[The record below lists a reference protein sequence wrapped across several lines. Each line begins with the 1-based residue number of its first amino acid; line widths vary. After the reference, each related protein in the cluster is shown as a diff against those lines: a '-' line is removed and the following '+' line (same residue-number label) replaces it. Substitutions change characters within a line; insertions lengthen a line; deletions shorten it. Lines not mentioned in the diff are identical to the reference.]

1 MLKINDIR
9 MNYGRGS
16 ISATAKP
23 AFTWKLTSF
32 GNTQS
37 KQAGYELSIF
47 IKDMA
52 GDKTVWSSGYV
63 QSNKQECRLA
73 DMCDVRLPAFY
84 ETNGENLYVRL
95 CVTDNDNNKSNVF
108 KQRFVVGQF
117 DTWPA
122 KWIIDSYEPCSK
134 AMYFTKDF
142 MLNKDDISYA
152 ALCVCG
158 IGYHKVYI
166 NGHEVDDAVL
176 QPLHT
181 DYSARCTY
189 VLSENVQKYY
199 VNGLNHITVVV
210 GDGWRRIN
218 SDFVRLATGH
228 RKIALDGN
236 PAMTAVI
243 INKTPTSTTSI
254 ISDDTW
260 QVSYGPIVFNNLFD
274 GEQYDARLEAEAD
287 ERNVIV
293 TDAPCCEMNVQEIA
307 PIREQEEYKPIGV
320 FKKYIEGKPVYICDF
335 GQNMA
340 GLCKLTLPDG
350 LNAGQKIIIKYAE
363 LIKEDGTLFMD
374 PLRGAKCTDS
384 YIADGN
390 GKDLPYWQPIFT
402 YHGFRYAQIE
412 NYDTAVD
419 GFEKEKIIAVAM
431 YSDIASTSSFVC
443 GNTMINQIHKNSVQT
458 EKSNIHGV
466 LTDCPQRD
474 ERMGWMNDATV
485 RYDSTPYNFDVGHI
499 FPKIVRDIKDSQ
511 TEAGITCTAPYIYG
525 QRPTDPVCSSYLIA
539 GWNAYLHTG
548 NIDIIK
554 EGYSGFKL
562 WEETL
567 LNRSDEYIV
576 NYSYYGDWASPSFVC
591 RSEED
596 AYSKITPG
604 RLMSTGYS
612 YFNCKMLVNMAKLLG
627 FEDDVICYNDLADK
641 IKAAYIKEFYDKST
655 YKFAT
660 GSQAC
665 QVFSLFTGIAPE
677 EDRKQIIK
685 VVHEELVNNNY
696 CITTGNL
703 CTRYLLEMLCEY
715 GYVEDAY
722 AIMTK
727 TDYPSFG
734 LMINNEATTI
744 WERFELKKN
753 PSMNSHNHPMYG
765 AVDYWCFA
773 YLCGI
778 KVKDEA
784 ASYVEIKPYVP
795 ADMNYANATYASVK
809 GDIEVKWVRRY
820 GNLSLYVTLPVGT
833 RAQVQW
839 GGKIYHAEP
848 GSHVYVVEDT
858 ANL

>member
-1 MLKINDIR
+1 MLKINGIR
-9 MNYGRGS
+9 LNYGKGY
-16 ISATAKP
+16 ISATTKP
-23 AFTWKLTSF
+23 VFTWKLLSF

-37 KQAGYELSIF
+37 SQSGYELTIF
-47 IKDMA
+47 VKD
-52 GDKTVWSSGYV
+52 GEKNKTIWQSGYV
-63 QSNKQECRLA
+63 QSSQQECRLE
-73 DMCDVRLPAFY
+73 DMCDVCLPAFY
-84 ETNGENLYVRL
+84 QAYGEKLHVSL
-95 CVTDNDNNKSNVF
+95 CVTDNENNKSNVF
-108 KQRFVVGQF
+108 EQRFVVGQF
-117 DTWPA
+117 DTWSA
-122 KWIIDSYEPCSK
+122 KWIKDSNDSCSK

-142 MLNKDDISYA
+142 VINKEDITYA
-152 ALCVCG
+152 AICVCG

-166 NGHEVDDAVL
+166 NGIAVDDAVL

-189 VLSENVQKYY
+189 VLSENIQKYY
-199 VNGLNHITVVV
+199 VDGLNNVMVVV

-218 SDFVRLATGH
+218 SDFVKAATGH
-228 RKIALDGN
+228 RVIALDGQ
-236 PAMTAVI
+236 PAMTAAI
-243 INKTPTSTTSI
+243 INKTSTETNTV
-254 ISDDTW
+254 ISDETW
-260 QVSYGPIVFNNLFD
+260 QVSYGPIVFNNIFD
-274 GEQYDARLEAEAD
+274 GEEYDARIKPGSQKRSVE
-287 ERNVIV
+287 VI
-293 TDAPCCEMNVQEIA
+293 DPPCREMNVQAIA
-307 PIREQEEYKPIGV
+307 PIREQEKYKPIAV
-320 FKKYIEGKPVYICDF
+320 FKKIVDGKPIYVCDF

-340 GLCKLTLPDG
+340 GLCRLTLPKG
-350 LNAGQKIIIKYAE
+350 LSDGQKITVKYAE
-363 LIKEDGTLFMD
+363 LLKEDGTLFMD
-374 PLRGAKCTDS
+374 PLRGAKCTDC
-384 YIADGN
+384 YIAATDAEN
-390 GKDLPYWQPIFT
+390 LSTWQPLFT
-402 YHGFRYAQIE
+402 YHGFRYVQIE
-412 NYDTAVD
+412 NYDTQID
-419 GFEKEKIIAVAM
+419 GFEKEKIVAIAM
-431 YSDIASTSSFVC
+431 YSDIASNSSFVC

-499 FPKIVRDIKDSQ
+499 FPKIVRDIKDTQ
-511 TEAGITCTAPYIYG
+511 TEDGITCTAPYIYG

-548 NIDIIK
+548 NVDIIK
-554 EGYSGFKL
+554 EGYEGFKL

-567 LNRSDEYIV
+567 LKRSDNYIV

-596 AYSKITPG
+596 AYSSITPG

-612 YFNCKMLVNMAKLLG
+612 YFNCEMLVKMAKLLG
-627 FEDDVICYNDLADK
+627 KTDDALYYGDLAEK
-641 IKAAYIKEFYDKST
+641 IKAAYLSEFYDKNT

-677 EDRKQIIK
+677 EDRKMIIK
-685 VVHEELVNNNY
+685 VVHDELVDNGY
-696 CITTGNL
+696 QITTGNL

-722 AIMTK
+722 SIMTK

-778 KVKDEA
+778 KVKDKA
-784 ASYVEIKPYVP
+784 ASYVEIKPFVP
-795 ADMNYANATYASVK
+795 ADMNYANATYESVK

-833 RAQVQW
+833 RAKVEW
-839 GGKIYHAEP
+839 GTESYDIAA
-848 GSHVYVVEDT
+848 GSHVFVIEDC
-858 ANL
+858 